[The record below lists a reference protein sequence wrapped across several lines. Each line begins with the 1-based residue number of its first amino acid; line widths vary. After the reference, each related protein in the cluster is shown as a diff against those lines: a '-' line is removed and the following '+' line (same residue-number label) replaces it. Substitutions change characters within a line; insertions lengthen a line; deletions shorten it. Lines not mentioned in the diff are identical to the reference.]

1 MKRPPIIETA
11 ALNNGRK
18 PAGPPRTPEYRV
30 IRSWPGVR
38 QGDTVKLHPDR
49 AKRLLKG
56 GFVAKVAA

>member
-11 ALNNGRK
+11 AMNNGRK
-18 PAGPPRTPEYRV
+18 PPPRIGPPEYRV

-56 GFVAKVAA
+56 GFVVEVAA